1 MSRSSSRSSRKTASN
16 ADKYYLFD
24 VTKMSYEKYV
34 SLANASST
42 ERRDYLE
49 STSRTSIKP
58 EDALSVAAMTF
69 WEEFCAGFVLSLM
82 PGIVITFPILVTIFC
97 YFYNY
102 KIVLSVVGLFLLP
115 FTIIPQPFTPKILT
129 SWIAFQILRYFSYKV
144 VITDEHLESI
154 VKNEPCI
161 LVAPPHGLFPYGN
174 ILTMLAFPS
183 LFGFDMRGIA
193 ASMALRVPIIKHLLC
208 CIGVIDASRSVT
220 HNALKNGHTVGI
232 NTGGVAEVFDTNYSA
247 HEEVVLLKARTGMTK
262 LAINV
267 GANMVPCYLF
277 GNTLLYSIFTGGFDS
292 AHCYL
297 RIVSRK
303 VGFALCLFWGRF
315 FLPIPYRVPIFGVMG
330 RKIKLDKIDFDI
342 DSKNID
348 LKIKNLIETT
358 QEKLIQN
365 EIDLFNTHKDSYL
378 WNHKTLNVQ

>member
-1 MSRSSSRSSRKTASN
+1 
-16 ADKYYLFD
+16 
-24 VTKMSYEKYV
+24 
-34 SLANASST
+34 
-42 ERRDYLE
+42 
-49 STSRTSIKP
+49 
-58 EDALSVAAMTF
+58 
-69 WEEFCAGFVLSLM
+69 
-82 PGIVITFPILVTIFC
+82 
-97 YFYNY
+97 
-102 KIVLSVVGLFLLP
+102 
-115 FTIIPQPFTPKILT
+115 
-129 SWIAFQILRYFSYKV
+129 
-144 VITDEHLESI
+144 
-154 VKNEPCI
+154 
-161 LVAPPHGLFPYGN
+161 
-174 ILTMLAFPS
+174 
-183 LFGFDMRGIA
+183 
-193 ASMALRVPIIKHLLC
+193 
-208 CIGVIDASRSVT
+208 
-220 HNALKNGHTVGI
+220 
-232 NTGGVAEVFDTNYSA
+232 
-247 HEEVVLLKARTGMTK
+247 MTK
-262 LAINV
+262 RAINV